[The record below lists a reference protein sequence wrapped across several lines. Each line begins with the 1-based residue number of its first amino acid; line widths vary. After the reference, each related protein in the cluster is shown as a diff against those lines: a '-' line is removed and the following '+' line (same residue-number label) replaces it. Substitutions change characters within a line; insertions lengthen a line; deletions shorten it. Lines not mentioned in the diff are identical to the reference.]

1 MDTIRSVTVQSPGT
15 IANLVC
21 GFDVA
26 RICAGTWN
34 VGGRVP
40 SSDLDID
47 GWLDTLEPAD
57 IYVLGYVFFSS
68 ESFVT
73 TLVNEFCIQCL

>member
-1 MDTIRSVTVQSPGT
+1 MLLNIALRSPTVSYEQTVLLSF
-15 IANLVC
+15 NHSESLVC

-40 SSDLDID
+40 PADLNID
-47 GWLDTLEPAD
+47 GWLDTVEPAD
-57 IYVLGYVFFSS
+57 IYVLGYVFF
-68 ESFVT
+68 
-73 TLVNEFCIQCL
+73 

>member
-1 MDTIRSVTVQSPGT
+1 MLLLLLSESPGV
-15 IANLVC
+15 LC

-34 VGGRVP
+34 VGGTVP
-40 SSDLDID
+40 PADLDID

-57 IYVLGYVFFSS
+57 IYVLGYCFFLLSFCSHVFHF
-68 ESFVT
+68 
-73 TLVNEFCIQCL
+73 NYKW